1 MSKIIGSVE
10 IGTSHAKALVGEVG
24 ESVNIVGM
32 STRPNEGMRKG
43 EIVDF
48 RKVATS
54 VHAAIADAEKMSGT
68 TVDSVYLAQSGSH
81 LKGRMLQGS
90 SYVSSSD
97 NRVTSHDLERASE
110 EAQRR
115 QAEEGRN
122 YVHFVRLRFF
132 WTVRY
137 EMIRLECMEKK
148 SILAIGRLMEKSKL
162 CAPQFM

>member
-1 MSKIIGSVE
+1 M
-10 IGTSHAKALVGEVG
+10 
-24 ESVNIVGM
+24 
-32 STRPNEGMRKG
+32 
-43 EIVDF
+43 DF

-97 NRVTSHDLERASE
+97 NRVTSHDLEKE
-110 EAQRR
+110 HRR
-115 QAEEGRN
+115 KHNEDKLKKVGIM
-122 YVHFVRLRFF
+122 FILLGLRFF

-137 EMIRLECMEKK
+137 EMIRLECMEK
-148 SILAIGRLMEKSKL
+148 SRS
-162 CAPQFM
+162 